1 MAEHVVISEL
11 IELPSG
17 ERSGAAAIAKCVSS
31 PSSGLKCVLWIVPFQ
46 LETIYICFYDESF
59 IT

>member
-31 PSSGLKCVLWIVPFQ
+31 PSGLKCVLWIVPFQ